1 MKDNWMVTIINRKTR
16 KEKIKELL
24 TAINKK
30 EKLLLTSKYS
40 GKLKLKKSPLVIQ
53 KKLRNEW
60 N

>member
-1 MKDNWMVTIINRKTR
+1 MVTVINRKTR
-16 KEKIKELL
+16 KEKIKKLL
-24 TAINKK
+24 TAMDDK

-40 GKLKLKKSPLVIQ
+40 GKLKLTKSPLVIQ

>member
-1 MKDNWMVTIINRKTR
+1 MVTVINRKTR

-24 TAINKK
+24 TAINEK

-40 GKLKLKKSPLVIQ
+40 GKLKLKKSPLAIQ